1 METKAFFKHAPERA
15 RQRLQH
21 ASVLRNSEGRPSSG
35 TGREAGQSNDDGKTA
50 THAVV
55 LGAPV
60 VPVADAVAVEVAD
73 LLRRNIPTTN
83 KLL

>member
-1 METKAFFKHAPERA
+1 MK
-15 RQRLQH
+15 L
-21 ASVLRNSEGRPSSG
+21 VNLMM
-35 TGREAGQSNDDGKTA
+35 TGKNA